1 MARVTKDLEEIGEVA
16 HHGPEDLLIAVM
28 TFIGAFV
35 LMAAI
40 NARLAFITA
49 LVVPGHGLD
58 HQPLRRSHDA
68 QLACALRPCR

>member
-1 MARVTKDLEEIGEVA
+1 MA

-40 NARLAFITA
+40 NARLALITA
-49 LVVPGHGLD
+49 LGGAGHGLD
-58 HQPLRRSHDA
+58 HQPLMA
-68 QLACALRPCR
+68 AA